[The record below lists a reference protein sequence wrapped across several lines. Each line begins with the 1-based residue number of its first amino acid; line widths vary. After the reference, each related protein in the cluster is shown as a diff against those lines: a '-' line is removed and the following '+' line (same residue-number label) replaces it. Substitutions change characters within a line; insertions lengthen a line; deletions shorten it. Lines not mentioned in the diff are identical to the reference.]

1 MFGCVCTIAF
11 CVVWWSCVALISCQV
26 CFPSGRRRVVVE
38 RSGGEWWRR
47 VSLRSVAEERCR
59 QTNVVEKCWRKY
71 KKLTLLLLAVWA
83 SPTNLSIQ
91 TWTLKRSGCI
101 SHCFAE
107 LLSNGDHPGYMTQ
120 RHTLDLFNSRSWA
133 ASGFLGTVVGTIWSK
148 TPWLWR
154 KRWCF
159 RKGCSSL
166 IFLIIQVIEVKIPW
180 TSRCDDMLPMRPTH
194 DKVLKTRWMLVIDS
208 AWILVYVRCTHTIV
222 CQYLNDICNIEMDID
237 YIYARKLFA

>member
-26 CFPSGRRRVVVE
+26 CFRSGRRRVVVE

-71 KKLTLLLLAVWA
+71 KELTLLLLAVWA

-120 RHTLDLFNSRSWA
+120 LHTLDLFNSRLWA
-133 ASGFLGTVVGTIWSK
+133 ASDFFGYSSRDNLIQDTLALKEAMVFPEGLQLLDLPDHPSHRSQNTLDQS
-148 TPWLWR
+148 LWWHVAHEANSWQGAEDQMDANHR
-154 KRWCF
+154 FCMDT
-159 RKGCSSL
+159 C
-166 IFLIIQVIEVKIPW
+166 VCEMYVY
-180 TSRCDDMLPMRPTH
+180 H
-194 DKVLKTRWMLVIDS
+194 WMLI
-208 AWILVYVRCTHTIV
+208 WYMQYTNGYRLHICT
-222 CQYLNDICNIEMDID
+222 
-237 YIYARKLFA
+237 